1 MRPQTL
7 RDEGQSQSAGTSKHN
22 EDVGKTMSGVTA
34 SWNCPR
40 SPCLHE
46 LGGFRSPSLTAQSWP
61 GTLGTQLQMPPL
73 GQLSA
78 RAEAGPAL
86 LGLSFQS

>member
-1 MRPQTL
+1 
-7 RDEGQSQSAGTSKHN
+7 
-22 EDVGKTMSGVTA
+22 MSGVSCILSIREA

-73 GQLSA
+73 GVA
-78 RAEAGPAL
+78 AL